1 MVQHFENFY
10 VILFFTD
17 LLSQNTNRQDLP
29 SRAPLHMSLLSP
41 PSKDIHAELRNGP
54 TSRNP
59 LPAFP
64 TYSSDSGVREPAAT
78 TSYSSI
84 HRTNELPGRR
94 SPIRFQGLSSIPSAS
109 SFDDSLEVGGT
120 SRLSRN
126 ESRPTSSLG
135 LRPVIANN
143 SGVFIVENCF
153 FVDGSSY

>member
-1 MVQHFENFY
+1 VH
-10 VILFFTD
+10 T
-17 LLSQNTNRQDLP
+17 
-29 SRAPLHMSLLSP
+29 SLLSP
-41 PSKDIHAELRNGP
+41 PSKDIHGELRNGP

-64 TYSSDSGVREPAAT
+64 TYPADSGIREPVAA

-94 SPIRFQGLSSIPSAS
+94 SPIRFQGLSSIPSVS

-126 ESRPTSSLG
+126 HESRPTSSLG
-135 LRPVIANN
+135 LRPVMANN
-143 SGVFIVENCF
+143 SGLFIVETIL
-153 FVDGSSY
+153 FVC